1 MAFFLSVPNH
11 FHYGDVIMST
21 MTSLIT
27 SVSIVYST
35 ICSGEDERKHQK
47 LRVTGLCEGNS
58 PVTGE
63 FPAQWASNEENV
75 SIHDVIM
82 SLSCDNLSWI
92 RPQITSYV
100 YYIDIP
106 AKTHWNAFLVV
117 MLLSIMLVISN
128 VFENSIFKTADAF
141 PWARHT
147 QPPGNFK
154 SEKDW
159 ISLWK

>member
-21 MTSLIT
+21 MTSHIT

-35 ICSGEDERKHQK
+35 ICSGEDERKHQSSAS
-47 LRVTGLCEGNS
+47 LAFVRGIHRSPVNS
-58 PVTGE
+58 PHNGPVTRRM
-63 FPAQWASNEENV
+63 FPF
-75 SIHDVIM
+75 HDVIM

-117 MLLSIMLVISN
+117 MLSSIMLVISN

-141 PWARHT
+141 PWASHT

-154 SEKDW
+154 LDRSDDA
-159 ISLWK
+159 IV